1 MSKGRASGE
10 TAAGSA
16 VPDIYID
23 SYETEETGEFSHG
36 TQPVASAGRDE
47 HEGTDNIEGSDWLM
61 EATVDLNQDLD
72 TSKKE
77 LDIIKFILQEM
88 EVRPRTD
95 HRPNLTRE
103 GEVELMKACWE
114 YSSFRCDLLR
124 KRLRQVQFWAHAR
137 MLGQQVPEKA
147 PEEWRLADVEWRK
160 WLSRQASSRADQ
172 LSGARASFLENTP
185 DPSNDVAWRV
195 WGPLPY
201 ILSVDIWWKDLL

>member
-47 HEGTDNIEGSDWLM
+47 DEGTDNIGGSDWLM

-147 PEEWRLADVEWRK
+147 PEEVSGLFSQSTSSTARRQLGRQQLFQCVMIFWISS
-160 WLSRQASSRADQ
+160 LSTTR
-172 LSGARASFLENTP
+172 
-185 DPSNDVAWRV
+185 
-195 WGPLPY
+195 PLPR
-201 ILSVDIWWKDLL
+201 

>member
-47 HEGTDNIEGSDWLM
+47 DEGTDNIGGSDWLM

-147 PEEWRLADVEWRK
+147 PEEVSGLFSQSTSSTARRQLGRQQLFQCVMIVWISP
-160 WLSRQASSRADQ
+160 LSTTR
-172 LSGARASFLENTP
+172 
-185 DPSNDVAWRV
+185 
-195 WGPLPY
+195 PLPR
-201 ILSVDIWWKDLL
+201 